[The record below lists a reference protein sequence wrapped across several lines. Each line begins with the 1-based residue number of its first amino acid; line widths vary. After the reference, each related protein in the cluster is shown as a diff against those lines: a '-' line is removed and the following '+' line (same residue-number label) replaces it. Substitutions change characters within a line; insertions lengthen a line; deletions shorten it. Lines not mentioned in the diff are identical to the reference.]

1 MCGGHNGIETRIPV
15 AYTKLVHER
24 GMSLARFADVIAT
37 NAARI
42 LGLFPRKGAILPG
55 SDADLVLFDPELRKT
70 IALEDLH
77 ADSDYSIWDGFA
89 CAGYP
94 ATTLL
99 RGKVVV
105 NEGKLLGSLS
115 DGQWLPRRV
124 EPEVLRS
131 PTI

>member
-1 MCGGHNGIETRIPV
+1 
-15 AYTKLVHER
+15 
-24 GMSLARFADVIAT
+24 MSLARFANVIAT

-94 ATTLL
+94 VTTLL

-105 NEGKLLGSLS
+105 NERKLLGSLS
-115 DGQWLPRRV
+115 DGQWQ
-124 EPEVLRS
+124 
-131 PTI
+131 